1 MSLKTTKR
9 SVLNAKIEK
18 LNFTKTSIVGNM
30 IKNLNTGD
38 KLRPVYSTGGSWR
51 FSSLKDYRVELE
63 KNLIDLGISF
73 ETGNDATRG
82 GKTGYYVQI
91 TTKIID

>member
-18 LNFTKTSIVGNM
+18 LNFAKNSIVGNM
-30 IKNLNTGD
+30 VKNMKTGD
-38 KLRPVYSTGGSWR
+38 KLRPVYSSGSSWKY
-51 FSSLKDYRVELE
+51 STLNDYRAELE
-63 KNLIDLGISF
+63 RTLNKLGIAF
-73 ETGNDATRG
+73 ETGNDAARG
-82 GKTGYYVQI
+82 GKTGYYVLI